1 MVVTMLDNGKL
12 LKYQT
17 LEDGK
22 VVPFFKVDKK
32 EEFGNKEVPMS
43 AEEREEDWA
52 NLANYPEF
60 DGDKNA
66 YKEALKRKIKVKID

>member
-32 EEFGNKEVPMS
+32 EKSGNKKAAIP
-43 AEEREEDWA
+43 AEERE
-52 NLANYPEF
+52 
-60 DGDKNA
+60 
-66 YKEALKRKIKVKID
+66 